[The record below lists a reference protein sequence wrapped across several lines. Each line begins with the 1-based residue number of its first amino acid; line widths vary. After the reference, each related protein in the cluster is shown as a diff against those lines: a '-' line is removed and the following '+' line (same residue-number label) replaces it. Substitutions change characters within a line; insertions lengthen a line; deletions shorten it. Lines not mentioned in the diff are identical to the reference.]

1 MNWMTREF
9 YKQPPKKLNCDNKI
23 PDVQILKK
31 IIYDIRNL
39 QKINPSKIDEINQ
52 LNDLSKLQIILEYD
66 NVLQIIINN
75 IELLNE

>member
-1 MNWMTREF
+1 MNWMSREF
-9 YKQPPKKLNCDNKI
+9 YKQPSIKLNCDNKI

-39 QKINPSKIDEINQ
+39 QKINPSKIDEINK

-75 IELLNE
+75 IEL